1 VTSDLSGS
9 RRSSRP
15 SGDDTITSRPSGS
28 QAVHSGKDLA
38 RATTS
43 VSPARSTARTSPAD
57 QSEKYNRSSC
67 QRGDSTKPRPV
78 TSVPSSFTLIISRGS
93 RSAWV
98 LGRRLGPVQLC
109 GYPAECSPTQLSY
122 AFSQVNWST
131 AVSPLW
137 NRSAQSVRSAVLSR
151 SPPTGQVLE
160 STSVSNAVVG
170 WQYVGE
176 WASLAAVAVALIAVV
191 VSVWFSTKTLRRAIN
206 QFEKRRVD
214 ARTDKLRSE
223 IIDLITA
230 LSERPSPSDAIIN
243 RIAALANKIDLAHPS
258 ASKDWLTIETKAVVS
273 EGLSGTYRRIYGH
286 AIGIMMLT
294 DDEAVAD
301 PVRRITKAADE
312 ELEAFEAAISVSE
325 SVVDDDRRLVEQL
338 RDTIQTAM
346 LELVEYGLQNL
357 RVAD

>member
-1 VTSDLSGS
+1 M
-9 RRSSRP
+9 
-15 SGDDTITSRPSGS
+15 
-28 QAVHSGKDLA
+28 
-38 RATTS
+38 
-43 VSPARSTARTSPAD
+43 
-57 QSEKYNRSSC
+57 
-67 QRGDSTKPRPV
+67 
-78 TSVPSSFTLIISRGS
+78 
-93 RSAWV
+93 
-98 LGRRLGPVQLC
+98 
-109 GYPAECSPTQLSY
+109 
-122 AFSQVNWST
+122 
-131 AVSPLW
+131 
-137 NRSAQSVRSAVLSR
+137 
-151 SPPTGQVLE
+151 
-160 STSVSNAVVG
+160 SNAVVG

-206 QFEKRRVD
+206 QFEQRRVD

-243 RIAALANKIDLAHPS
+243 RIAALANKIDPAHPS